1 MNKTTTANLILL
13 DEDVKNLGKVLN
25 ISDGSVAQY
34 STALKNEINKATIV
48 DRTEL
53 PADVV
58 TMHSNVIIRDEE
70 DGETLECSIVYP
82 WEADADN
89 NRISILAPL
98 GTALLGYREG
108 DAIDWVVP
116 AGTVRYI
123 VESVRQPL

>member
-108 DAIDWVVP
+108 DAIDWVVL